1 MLFRSQ
7 MDWGFSPIIISVMIE
22 GSEQAGLAQPT
33 RGLSR
38 DRVERDQGL
47 CEGITGDQR
56 WQRSSRTK
64 AEYQNVRI
72 SPPLPFL
79 SLTGGGPRDPLKMGV
94 GSRMDQEQAALAA
107 VTPSPT
113 SASKRWPG
121 ASVWP
126 SWDLL
131 EAPKDPF
138 SIEREARLHRQAAG
152 KCGHAPAVGPEPSF
166 SGQTS
171 DLSGRGLD
179 CMVESLHLHRMVC
192 FEE

>member
-1 MLFRSQ
+1 MSAVQLLLFPPARPLKT
-7 MDWGFSPIIISVMIE
+7 FSLFLL
-22 GSEQAGLAQPT
+22 Q
-33 RGLSR
+33 
-38 DRVERDQGL
+38 
-47 CEGITGDQR
+47 
-56 WQRSSRTK
+56 SSL
-64 AEYQNVRI
+64 RI

-79 SLTGGGPRDPLKMGV
+79 SLTGGGPRDSLKMGV
-94 GSRMDQEQAALAA
+94 GSRMDQEQAALAAAAAAA

-152 KCGHAPAVGPEPSF
+152 ECGWAGLGPTGP
-166 SGQTS
+166 
-171 DLSGRGLD
+171 DRRGPGCSEGPGSAARSVLWSE
-179 CMVESLHLHRMVC
+179 C
-192 FEE
+192 